1 MSTTFSR
8 TPASPQQ
15 LHIHH
20 HPVDIDDLGDNV
32 IAYFSDAPTF
42 MALADSPSRASLK
55 LMNKYLAIRERADK
69 GTSDAERSGQFLVRT
84 TPAIH
89 KKLVRNAAQL
99 NLSLNAYVCDVLDR
113 QEDSLAYDEFH
124 AISDE
129 HRMIIDHWTHA
140 RLQFN
145 GANDVNGLALM
156 QHVGGDVAVT
166 YHDEVMSDD
175 IFVAVTN
182 HTDRVQ
188 VKQSYRRVTSGEYGE
203 FVHIVDVD
211 DLTDVFYHWLTATET
226 KENDL

>member
-8 TPASPQQ
+8 SPAPPRQ

-20 HPVDIDDLGDNV
+20 HAVDIADLGDNV
-32 IAYFSDAPTF
+32 IAYFSAAPTF

-55 LMNKYLAIRERADK
+55 LLNKYLAIRERADK
-69 GTSDAERSGQFLVRT
+69 GTFDAERSGHFLVRT

-89 KKLVRNAAQL
+89 EKLVRNAAQL
-99 NLSLNAYVCDVLDR
+99 NLSLNAYVCDILDR
-113 QEDSLAYDEFH
+113 QENSLAHNEFR

-129 HRMIIDHWTHA
+129 HRTIIDHWTHA

-166 YHDEVMSDD
+166 YHDEVMSAD
-175 IFVAVTN
+175 IFVTV
-182 HTDRVQ
+182 TDRADRVH
-188 VKQSYRRVTSGEYGE
+188 VKQSHRRVVSGEYDE
-203 FVHIVDVD
+203 SVHNVDVD